1 MIEET
6 TPTRFLLR
14 AWSEMSR
21 HHFFP
26 MVVAVPLIA
35 AGSSCEPSR
44 PTPPVTK
51 HTEPVQRP
59 GIVEI
64 DLAEAE
70 AMKTAVVRRTYVPAY
85 SHYLSSDESHPYRLS
100 VTLSVRNSDDTHPLV
115 VRQVHYHD
123 QDGKLVHEYLKK
135 PLKIAPL
142 AAVDF
147 FVKPSDTAGGTSVSL
162 LVDWSAEEGVTEP
175 VVEAVMIGTAGN
187 QGISFLSI
195 GRVLP
200 SVEANR

>member
-1 MIEET
+1 
-6 TPTRFLLR
+6 
-14 AWSEMSR
+14 MSR

-26 MVVAVPLIA
+26 IVVSVPLIA
-35 AGSSCEPSR
+35 AGASCEPPR

-51 HTEPVQRP
+51 HQDPVQRP
-59 GIVEI
+59 GVVEI

-85 SHYLSSDESHPYRLS
+85 SHYLSSDEAHPYRLS
-100 VTLSVRNSDDTHPLV
+100 VTLSVRNSDDAHPLV

-147 FVKPSDTAGGTSVSL
+147 FVRPSDTTGGTSVSL
-162 LVDWSAEEGVTEP
+162 LVDWSAEERVSEP

-187 QGISFLSI
+187 QGISFLST